1 MGDKAQR
8 HVAGLGLVQVCSRPL
23 VFWPMEKSRYEIVV
37 GRGHPANAWPLCARN
52 CCARR
57 GVGRRQR
64 RCRVCQGV
72 GPVEDQEISRSPGGA
87 GVEDEEES
95 IERARSVLSGRCL
108 PGLKDWSCAEE
119 HYETALEL
127 DPKLP
132 TADLAK
138 TRLKK
143 SKVWRLLGE
152 AKATIA
158 DSKAPSDKMKQAQH
172 TLDVVSKLG
181 LDDEQQAVYQQL
193 QAKLPQ
199 GKSTTSEPG
208 KQKVTGKDGAPMALV
223 PDGEFAMG
231 SDLVDDE
238 KPQHRVYLNAFYMDT
253 YEVTVGQYAKFLEAP
268 PDWNIMNQARHQK
281 RPVANVDWADA
292 ATYCKWAGKRLP
304 TEAEWEKAARGTDG
318 RTYPWGNEVRTRL
331 HATFGKLDT
340 SKDDLGWNSHAALTP
355 VGLLEDGKSPYGI
368 YDMAGNVWEWTSDW
382 YDKNYYQSSPSQN
395 PEGPSSGEFKV
406 IRGGSWFN
414 DPQAL
419 RSALRGNDK
428 PSYRLHNSGSAARRL
443 PELLVLGPWILV

>member
-1 MGDKAQR
+1 M
-8 HVAGLGLVQVCSRPL
+8 
-23 VFWPMEKSRYEIVV
+23 
-37 GRGHPANAWPLCARN
+37 
-52 CCARR
+52 
-57 GVGRRQR
+57 
-64 RCRVCQGV
+64 
-72 GPVEDQEISRSPGGA
+72 
-87 GVEDEEES
+87 
-95 IERARSVLSGRCL
+95 
-108 PGLKDWSCAEE
+108 
-119 HYETALEL
+119 EL

-318 RTYPWGNEVRTRL
+318 RTYPWGKEVPTRL

-340 SKDDLGWNSHAALTP
+340 SKYDLGWNSHAALTP